1 MRRRFIFFTAAADL
15 LALLVAVL
23 AASFAVYRTVPWMAV
38 LPRGASLGPIIAFF
52 VLGGTFGTIV
62 SAQSWKGY
70 APRPS
75 YGRALT
81 IVSIGTVTTAILL
94 VGTGVYRSRVFF
106 ALIPVI
112 WFLGSATY
120 RAWQRQRPWSETMVI
135 VTPEKG
141 LVEDLQSAPH
151 AEVLQVIDPQEE
163 RPSSPPETGVTLVL
177 DLRAVLSESM
187 AQYVASCS
195 IGGTNV
201 RALTTVYEEHTGRFP
216 LVHLAEGW
224 ELRTPV
230 SRSTTYQ
237 ALKVWIDKFLVIALS
252 VIWVP
257 MAITFWIMVRVDSKG
272 PAIFKQERI
281 GALGDPFTL
290 YKFRTMTMNADA
302 NGAQMTTADDGR
314 ITRVGKYL
322 RRFRV
327 DEIPQLVNVL
337 LGDLSLVGPRPEQ
350 VPIVETFRR
359 EIPFYEQ
366 RHLIRPGVTGWA
378 QVHYGYADDQADSV
392 EKLAFDLYYVKNVS
406 PWIDLHVLLRSVWT
420 VLSGFGHQ

>member
-23 AASFAVYRTVPWMAV
+23 VASFAVYRTVPWMAV
-38 LPRGASLGPIIAFF
+38 LPRNASLGPLIGFF
-52 VLGGTFGTIV
+52 VLGGTLGTIV

-81 IVSIGTVTTAILL
+81 IVTIGTVTTAILL
-94 VGTGVYRSRVFF
+94 VGTGAYRSRVMF
-106 ALIPVI
+106 ATIPVV

-120 RAWQRQRPWSETMVI
+120 RAWQRQRPWSEPMVI

-141 LVEDLQSAPH
+141 LVADLEDAPH
-151 AEVLQVIDPQEE
+151 AEVIQVIDPLEE
-163 RPSSPPETGVTLVL
+163 RPDAPPDVGVTLVI

-187 AQYVASCS
+187 AQYVSSCS
-195 IGGTNV
+195 IGGTTV

-237 ALKVWIDKFLVIALS
+237 ALKVWIDKVLVIASS

-257 MAITFWIMVRVDSKG
+257 MAIAFWIMVRLDSTG

-281 GALGDPFTL
+281 GALGEPFTL
-290 YKFRTMTMNADA
+290 YKFRTMTMHADA
-302 NGAQMTTADDGR
+302 DGAQMTMADDGR